1 MVTTCQ
7 NSSRASGDH
16 LRLSAIV
23 PMARISGQGPE
34 CGHFVQATHIHLLR
48 LGVNQSSESWG
59 DSNGHD
65 ASYLRRCV
73 VERIVG
79 PLSGDD
85 GRIMIG
91 VMLQWTHC
99 IERAAK
105 AEEDSHCVGDAD
117 AQDTLRRIA
126 ASWRRLALS
135 CQFMEGVEVPP

>member
-1 MVTTCQ
+1 
-7 NSSRASGDH
+7 
-16 LRLSAIV
+16 
-23 PMARISGQGPE
+23 
-34 CGHFVQATHIHLLR
+34 
-48 LGVNQSSESWG
+48 
-59 DSNGHD
+59 
-65 ASYLRRCV
+65 